1 MYPIKQST
9 AETIPFFA
17 HDVNG
22 DGVTGLVDGGFTKR
36 ISKGSGAFA
45 AMTVTVTEMENGWY
59 SIPLTGTHSDTVG
72 LLTVSL
78 SHASTKRVNLQWRVS
93 ARTLDELASP
103 TNITAATG
111 IVLSGVTHTGAV
123 IPTVTT
129 TTTATNLTTNNDK
142 SGYSLTAVTGLGAQ
156 TANITGNLIGTVST
170 VTAVTGLT
178 AATVHADL
186 DDIQARLPALLTA
199 GGYMKSDALAIN
211 GVATTA
217 VTTVKAVQ
225 GLAVDGVVPTVTAV
239 TGLTAANLDAAIS
252 TRATPAQVNTEVVDA
267 LNVDTY
273 AEPGQGAPGAT
284 ITLAAKINYLYKAWR
299 NKYTQTATEYK
310 LYADDTTTVDQK
322 AAVSDDATTLTR
334 GEVATGL

>member
-59 SIPLTGTHSDTVG
+59 SIPLSGTHSDTVG

-123 IPTVTT
+123 IPTVTAVTGLTAANLDT
-129 TTTATNLTTNNDK
+129 TISSRMATYTQPTGFLAATFPAGTVANTTNITAGTLTTVTTATNLTTNNDK
-142 SGYSLTAVTGLGAQ
+142 TGYALTAVTGLGNQ
-156 TANITGNLIGTVST
+156 TANITGNLVGTVST

-178 AATVHADL
+178 ASDVGAIKAKTDNLTYTVANVL
-186 DDIQARLPALLTA
+186 DSNVQR
-199 GGYMKSDALAIN
+199 IN
-211 GVATTA
+211 DV
-217 VTTVKAVQ
+217 
-225 GLAVDGVVPTVTAV
+225 
-239 TGLTAANLDAAIS
+239 
-252 TRATPAQVNTEVVDA
+252 
-267 LNVDTY
+267 
-273 AEPGQGAPGAT
+273 T
-284 ITLAAKINYLYKAWR
+284 ITGNG
-299 NKYTQTATEYK
+299 QVGTEFG
-310 LYADDTTTVDQK
+310 V
-322 AAVSDDATTLTR
+322 
-334 GEVATGL
+334 